1 MKLRN
6 LCFRARSRSILSRFE
21 DAFKFQDERKGKR
34 ERLELARIAF
44 VLSATLPYR
53 ETATFLDD
61 ETLNRLYNIKKRVLH
76 AINFNLLIESTSE
89 SRGVIESL
97 LVLSCKCKNKDYDQ

>member
-1 MKLRN
+1 MELRN

-21 DAFKFQDERKGKR
+21 DAFKFPEERK
-34 ERLELARIAF
+34 ARGATWLHAGIAF

-61 ETLNRLYNIKKRVLH
+61 ETLYRLYNIKTEH
-76 AINFNLLIESTSE
+76 AGE
-89 SRGVIESL
+89 
-97 LVLSCKCKNKDYDQ
+97 